1 MNRYTFED
9 LPVGHTESFPAH
21 IGPEEMALFARLTG
35 DENPLHTDGDYAR
48 SKGYAGKVAYGM
60 LTASFLS
67 TLAGMYLPG
76 ERSLLQEVE
85 VKFVRP
91 LIPREGLDLV
101 VSGTVTERE
110 ERFRR
115 LTVKVSVTGED
126 GTKYLRGTM
135 KVGVLDG

>member
-9 LPVGHTESFPAH
+9 LPVGHTESFPVR

-48 SKGYAGKVAYGM
+48 SKGYAGEVAYGM

-91 LIPREGLDLV
+91 LVPGEGLDLV
-101 VSGTVTERE
+101 VSGTITERE

-115 LTVKVSVTGED
+115 LTVKVSVTGAD